1 MAAND
6 LGTRLLHPSARAHG
20 EPIALDALAEIA
32 AGLAQIHRTV
42 PLDAAHSLDHPRSIR
57 LLGTANYDVWL
68 VTWPPGTG
76 QRDHDHGES
85 TGVFQVVVG
94 SIVER
99 RQTNPDR
106 LTATV
111 RHLVPGMSST
121 SEAWHRHEI
130 WNQSDVEATSV
141 HVYSPPLLCARPV
154 PAEATSAPE

>member
-1 MAAND
+1 MAANE
-6 LGTRLLHPSARAHG
+6 LGTRLLHPAARPRA
-20 EPIALDALAEIA
+20 EAIAVDALAEIA
-32 AGLAQIHRTV
+32 AGLARIHRTV

-85 TGVFQVVVG
+85 TAVFQVVLG

-106 LTATV
+106 PTDSVHDLG
-111 RHLVPGMSST
+111 PGMAST
-121 SEAWHRHEI
+121 SEAWHRHEL
-130 WNQSDVEATSV
+130 WNRSDVEATSV
-141 HVYSPPLLCARPV
+141 HVYSPPLLSTRHV
-154 PAEATSAPE
+154 PAEATSAPG